1 MKVLARPTPPS
12 PLALDLERPA
22 TRRIDSFTTLALCAL
37 ALSLG
42 LGDIARTNPLTSLTL
57 DLVHALLPLAICLAL
72 LATLQARRAPK
83 LPTRVAVPI
92 VLWLA
97 ILVTSAAFAESHQA
111 DALAALIRPVSGVLL
126 AWAVADACRFR
137 ETWLRL
143 LRALSL
149 GGLIVAAV
157 ALAEATGLPAIRQG
171 LDALQD
177 GSVPIGDVPRV
188 AATLSHPNE
197 AAMLLELTLPLLLAW
212 TWTTSSRW
220 RLALFFACM
229 ATLLALVLT
238 FSRAGLLATGAGL
251 VILAVFAA
259 RRSGHH
265 TRRRL
270 TALGTVLLVV
280 PLALA
285 WTAVVDP
292 GLDRRLLAGLDESSS
307 VQPPR
312 TQFWTVALDMT
323 RDHPLLGVGPDN
335 FRWLFANYSGTSED
349 NLGIHAH
356 DQYLEALADTGIVGL
371 IGLVWLLAALMQ
383 NALQRARAVGSDWP
397 WRAALLAS
405 LSEWLV
411 HALLDDFERFWPTS
425 VVFWLLVGL
434 SLSRARASVDYPQ
447 ISG

>member
-1 MKVLARPTPPS
+1 MKVLAPPAPSPPS
-12 PLALDLERPA
+12 AFRVERPA
-22 TRRIDSFTTLALCAL
+22 IRRLDSFSTLALCAL
-37 ALSLG
+37 ALTFG
-42 LGDIARTNPLTSLTL
+42 LGDIARTNPLTSLGV
-57 DLVHALLPLAICLAL
+57 DLVHALLPLAIGLAL
-72 LATLQARRAPK
+72 LAAFQARRAPK

-92 VLWLA
+92 VVWLA
-97 ILVTSAAFAESHQA
+97 ILVTSAALAESHQA
-111 DALAALIRPVSGVLL
+111 DALATLIRPVNGVLL
-126 AWAVADACRFR
+126 AWAVADACPFR
-137 ETWLRL
+137 ATWLRL

-171 LDALQD
+171 LNAIQD
-177 GSVPIGDVPRV
+177 GSVPIGDVPRA

-197 AAMLLELTLPLLLAW
+197 AAVLLELTLPLLLAW
-212 TWTTSSRW
+212 AWTTSSRW
-220 RLALFFACM
+220 QPALFFASA

-238 FSRAGLLATGAGL
+238 FSRAGLLAAAVAL
-251 VILAVFAA
+251 AILAIFAA
-259 RRSGHH
+259 TRSGHH

-270 TALGTVLLVV
+270 TALGAVLLVV

-285 WTAVVDP
+285 WTAVFDP

-312 TQFWTVALDMT
+312 TEFWSVALDMA

-335 FRWLFANYSGTSED
+335 FRWLFASYSGTSED

-356 DQYLEALADTGIVGL
+356 DQYLEALADTGVLGL
-371 IGLVWLLAALMQ
+371 IGLVWLLAALMR
-383 NALQRARAVGSDWP
+383 NALQRARTVGSDWP

-405 LSEWLV
+405 LSAWLV

-425 VVFWLLVGL
+425 IVFWLLVGL
-434 SLSRARASVDYPQ
+434 SLSRARASID
-447 ISG
+447 